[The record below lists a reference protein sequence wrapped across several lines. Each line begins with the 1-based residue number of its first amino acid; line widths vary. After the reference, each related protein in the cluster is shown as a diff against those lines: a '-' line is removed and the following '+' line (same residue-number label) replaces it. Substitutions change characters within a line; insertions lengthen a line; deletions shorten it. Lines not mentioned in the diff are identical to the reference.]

1 MLYDRIVLQH
11 KLDILLSFFLCLSM
25 AEMVWLGLKIDIKD
39 VELDL
44 LIIKTLK
51 IKLFVVCKNRAKVVI
66 SDKKYYLCNVL
77 CIIV

>member
-25 AEMVWLGLKIDIKD
+25 AEMVLLGLKIDIKD

-51 IKLFVVCKNRAKVVI
+51 IKLFVVV
-66 SDKKYYLCNVL
+66 
-77 CIIV
+77 